1 MRRLAYALLAATWVA
16 GIWIWFHRTP
26 DAAPPK
32 PVEPSVPA
40 LGVSSADPAKLDA
53 AAAPR
58 RPPTARHRQQVRGAS
73 PDEPVTVLHVRSSVG
88 LPLIEVEGSVPGGEW
103 ERAGVL
109 GDTLELEPGFSSFLL
124 RAAGHLPL
132 EVRHEMREVVLE
144 PDALLTLEAPH
155 IRSWAQDV
163 RALRDPDW
171 VIGGAEWS
179 RADAARRSG
188 ALAEFPDAD
197 HLLFAFS
204 PSVIASEFPGDAD
217 LSFARA
223 DGSQVRLR
231 VHATSGLRATW
242 RVPPADLANCAPL
255 DVRIEGTSPDSS
267 WTHLRLQRLDPA
279 SSAPQ
284 REDYAWGSVEIARGE
299 APSFADPLH
308 GRPKDAHL
316 DAVAL
321 GARFLL
327 CGQDADEHYG
337 SICFVHDG
345 NARTLVL
352 QVPLVIRGMAV
363 DAKDSKPI
371 FHTQVCVVPDDPSTA
386 RAWRGED
393 FGFGVDGGLFE
404 IRLPHDWARV
414 QCAALDPPERFLLDV
429 CAAGHRSRRVVIE
442 RDGRREIDVG
452 VVGLERN
459 LTPIVI
465 GDSEFHP
472 QLSVD
477 VEGLSFADRPEE
489 QWGVAHAIYVPN
501 DEREIELAVESG
513 SDAADPLVRC
523 RDLISGEATTRP
535 FARKLGE
542 KLLMA
547 LGPEPLALS
556 LGAEGKY
563 RMLPRS
569 VRRVSIECAELPKD
583 GVAWTLGWRGGGT
596 WAGFRHVVS
605 KGAVMEAVALPEMA
619 TELWWSAGEAP
630 PDLCKRPGG
639 VLVLSQGAQ
648 SLVLR

>member
-1 MRRLAYALLAATWVA
+1 MRRIAYVLLALIWVA

-26 DAAPPK
+26 DAPLPK
-32 PVEPSVPA
+32 PVEPGVPA
-40 LGVSSADPAKLDA
+40 VEPAPAVVAKLDA
-53 AAAPR
+53 PAPPR

-73 PDEPVTVLHVRSSVG
+73 LDEPVTVLHVRSSVG

-163 RALRDPDW
+163 RTLRDPDW

-337 SICFVHDG
+337 SIDFVHDG
-345 NARTLVL
+345 TARTLVL
-352 QVPLVIRGMAV
+352 QAPVVLRGMAV
-363 DAKDSKPI
+363 DALDSKPI
-371 FHTQVCVVPDDPSTA
+371 LQTQVRVGPEDSSEA
-386 RAWRGED
+386 REWIAEDIDFGGED
-393 FGFGVDGGLFE
+393 GRFE
-404 IRLPHDWARV
+404 IRLPQDWARARS
-414 QCAALDPPERFLLDV
+414 AAVEAPEKLVLEL
-429 CAAGHRSRRVVIE
+429 CAAGHRSRRVAIE
-442 RDGRREIDVG
+442 RNGRREIDVG
-452 VVGLERN
+452 ALVLERN
-459 LTPIVI
+459 GNPIVI
-465 GDSEFHP
+465 ADGGNQP
-472 QLSVD
+472 QLAVEA
-477 VEGLSFADRPEE
+477 EGLSFADRPEE
-489 QWGVAHAIYVPN
+489 QWGVAHAFYVP
-501 DEREIELAVESG
+501 DDQREIELAI
-513 SDAADPLVRC
+513 ADGADLAEPLVRC
-523 RDLISGEATTRP
+523 RDLVLGEATARAFT
-535 FARKLGE
+535 RKLGE
-542 KLLMA
+542 KLLITLDGEA
-547 LGPEPLALS
+547 LALS
-556 LGAEGKY
+556 LGPEGKY
-563 RMLPRS
+563 HMLPRS
-569 VRRVSIECAELPKD
+569 ARRVSVECAELPKD
-583 GVAWTLGWRGGGT
+583 GGTWTLGWRGGGT
-596 WAGFRHVVS
+596 WAGFRRVS
-605 KGAVMEAVALPEMA
+605 AKGAVTDAVVLPEMA

-630 PDLCKRPGG
+630 PELCKRPGST
-639 VLVLSQGAQ
+639 LVLTQGAQ